1 MSKFQYIK
9 LTWSNGKHFGFSRF
23 YRVKQI
29 VLGWRDDFNVLT
41 EI

>member
-1 MSKFQYIK
+1 MTKYDYVKI
-9 LTWSNGKHFGFSRF
+9 TWSNGKHFGFSRF

-29 VLGWRDDFNVLT
+29 VLGWRTGVNILT

>member
-1 MSKFQYIK
+1 MTKINYIRR
-9 LTWSNGKHFGFSRF
+9 TWRNGEHFGFSRA

-29 VLGWRDDFNVLT
+29 VLGWFTEVNILT